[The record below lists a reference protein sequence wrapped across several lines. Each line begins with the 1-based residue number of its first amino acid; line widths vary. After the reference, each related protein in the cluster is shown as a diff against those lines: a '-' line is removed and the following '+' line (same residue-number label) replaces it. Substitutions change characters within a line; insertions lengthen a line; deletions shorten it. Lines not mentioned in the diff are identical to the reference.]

1 MLAKVVFTLSLLAL
15 QVPLANADEAAAAEK
30 SYQLTA
36 TATLASDYMFRGVSQ
51 TLNDPAVHAAFDF
64 SHASGAFA
72 GVWSSNVD
80 SGESGPFDDEG
91 DQEIDIYL
99 GYGTGIGDDWSVDAT
114 AIRYIFPGTA
124 SGFDLDWNELQAGL
138 HFREYVSLLLSY
150 SNEVFN
156 LDDPGIY
163 YGLSGNWPLADNLRL
178 TAAIG
183 YYDLDDALD
192 DSYVDW
198 SLGAEADWGM
208 FTARLAYIEADDN
221 ADDLFG
227 LDKADARVLFSLTA
241 SFSE

>member
-1 MLAKVVFTLSLLAL
+1 MLHRLFIVMGGLALLA
-15 QVPLANADEAAAAEK
+15 PLANAEQAAVDK
-30 SYQLTA
+30 SYELTA
-36 TATLASDYMFRGVSQ
+36 TATMASDYMFRGVSQ

-80 SGESGPFDDEG
+80 SGDSGPLDDEA

-99 GYGTGIGDDWSVDAT
+99 GYGNAIGDDWSVDAT
-114 AIRYIFPGTA
+114 LIRYLFPGTS
-124 SGFDLDWNELQAGL
+124 SGFDLDWNELQASV
-138 HFREYVSLLLSY
+138 HFREYVSFLVSY

-163 YGLSGNWPLADNLRL
+163 YGLAGNWPLAENFRF
-178 TAAIG
+178 TASVG
-183 YYDLDDALD
+183 YYDLDEALN

-221 ADDLFG
+221 ADDIFG
-227 LDKADARVLFSLTA
+227 LDKADARIFFSLTA
-241 SFSE
+241 SFGE